1 MDVRQDSQV
10 ELFRAVP
17 ASQLAETRELHGISP
32 SFLGEVIYL
41 IYASYGKR

>member
-1 MDVRQDSQV
+1 MDVRRDSQV

-17 ASQLAETRELHGISP
+17 VAEIAATRELHAKGA

-41 IYASYGKR
+41 IYASYGPR